1 MSGVLTTFLVVF
13 AALPGIASFFGFYSP
28 SRYGRDTLSGNAL
41 GDLALTLFVTVVLHV
56 VAISLLDL
64 VEPWLTGLTLAE
76 RLVALSSGAGAF
88 STEWT
93 VSAFG
98 HAKFILVYTVVLTSA
113 GYLAGRAIGWL
124 VVRGPLRFL
133 ARHRWIYDLIEAR
146 QANRG
151 FVVAY
156 VLSHIKEGE
165 KIIMY
170 RGHLEEFYFAPDG
183 SIAYLIL
190 KNCYRYY
197 MQLEDGLPKT
207 THSEKVWPLLPQK
220 HNADSTDAYY
230 MMIEGKEI
238 ANVVF
243 ERTRGVERTSAG
255 ERALE
260 EALRDLEEKPA
271 AGAAE
276 ARQATEKDL

>member
-1 MSGVLTTFLVVF
+1 MSGVWTTFLVVF
-13 AALPGIASFFGFYSP
+13 AALPGISFFFGFYSP

-64 VEPWLTGLTLAE
+64 IEPRLTGVTLAE
-76 RLVALSSGAGAF
+76 RLVFLSLGAGAL
-88 STEWT
+88 STDWT
-93 VSAFG
+93 VGAFG
-98 HAKFILVYTVVLTSA
+98 HAKFILIYTVVLTSI
-113 GYLAGRAIGWL
+113 GYLVGRFVGWL

-146 QANRG
+146 RANRG
-151 FVVAY
+151 FVAAY

-165 KIIMY
+165 KLIMY

-197 MQLEDGLPKT
+197 MLLHDELPKT
-207 THSEKVWPLLPQK
+207 THDEKVWPLLPQK
-220 HNADSTDAYY
+220 HNAESVDAYY

-243 ERTRGVERTSAG
+243 ERARGVERTAAG
-255 ERALE
+255 ERELE
-260 EALRDLEEKPA
+260 EALRDLQAKPA
-271 AGAAE
+271 S
-276 ARQATEKDL
+276 